1 MKRTSAIFLIFLL
14 SSLSVFAQNA
24 WLNEI
29 HYDNSGTDM
38 DEFVEIALENAGS
51 YTLSDFTV
59 TLYNGYNGLQYDTK
73 SLDLFI
79 QGSTIEGITLFYLV
93 YGENGIQNGEED
105 GLALSYQG
113 TVVSGQFLSW
123 EGVLTASDG
132 PAAGMTSVD
141 IGVSESSAT
150 PVGHSLQL
158 GGTGNHYNEFTWQE
172 ALPSTMGQINTNQAF
187 GAFTPD
193 PEPSSYPTDFT
204 ANPQG
209 YEIILTWTDATG
221 TQLPAGYLI
230 LAGDESISVLPED
243 GTPIPD
249 DADLSDGSGAMNVDF
264 GIQTYTFGGLS
275 SSTTY
280 FFKIFPFTNAGAYID
295 YKTDGIPPEAD
306 ATTSN
311 LTVIHQEDFEDQTL
325 GAWQAVSVSGEQ
337 AWEPYIFNDN
347 WFARVSG
354 WSGGSAFE
362 NDDWLI
368 SPPLNLQNFR
378 NEMLTFLTALNY
390 TGPALQVRISTDYAG
405 SGSPYQAEWEILEAT
420 LSPGNFEWTYSG
432 QVDISGFDGEQVYI
446 AFQYTSTSQEAA
458 TWEVDD
464 IMVIGEENVGYQ
476 DQSAYDVLNAY
487 PNPSS
492 GWFHLD
498 LSPGTYEITIYSN
511 QGREIKKMQEHGH
524 ASVLDLSDLPKGFY
538 LLEAFEKDQGKPY
551 QAKILIK

>member
-1 MKRTSAIFLIFLL
+1 MKRTYAIFLIFLL
-14 SSLSVFAQNA
+14 SSLAVSAQNA

-51 YTLSDFTV
+51 YTLSDFAV
-59 TLYNGYNGLQYDTK
+59 ILYNGYNGLQYDTK
-73 SLDLFI
+73 SLDLFT
-79 QGSTIEGITLFYLV
+79 QGNTVEGITFFYLV

-158 GGTGNHYNEFTWQE
+158 GGTGNHYNAFTWQE
-172 ALPSTMGQINTNQAF
+172 AMPSTMGQINTNQTF

-193 PEPSSYPTDFT
+193 PEPSNYPTGFT
-204 ANPQG
+204 ATPQG
-209 YEIILTWTDATG
+209 FEIILTWTDATG
-221 TQLPAGYLI
+221 AQLPAGYLI
-230 LAGDESISVLPED
+230 LAGDEGISELPGD

-264 GIQTYTFGGLS
+264 GMETYTFGGLS

-280 FFKIFPFTNAGAYID
+280 FFKIFPFTNSGTYID

-306 ATTSN
+306 ATMSN

-325 GAWQAVSVSGEQ
+325 GTWQAVSVSGEQ
-337 AWEPYIFNDN
+337 VWEPYIFNDN
-347 WFARVSG
+347 WFARASG

-368 SPPLNLQNFR
+368 SPPLNLQYFR
-378 NEMLTFLTALNY
+378 NEMLTFLTAMSY

-405 SGSPYQAEWEILEAT
+405 SGSPYQAEWEMLEAT
-420 LSPGNFEWTYSG
+420 LSPGNFEWTSSG
-432 QVDISGFDGEQVYI
+432 QVDISDFDGEQVHI
-446 AFQYTSTSQEAA
+446 AFQYTSTGQEAA

-464 IMVIGEENVGYQ
+464 IMVVGEGNVGYQ
-476 DQSAYDVLNAY
+476 DQPAYDAFSVY
-487 PNPSS
+487 PNPSG

-498 LSPGTYEITIYSN
+498 LSHGTYEITVYSI
-511 QGREIKKMQEHGH
+511 QGKELKRIHVQDHPFVVDVSGFPE
-524 ASVLDLSDLPKGFY
+524 GFY
-538 LLEAFEKDQGKPY
+538 FLKAVDQDQGKQY
-551 QAKILIK
+551 RAKIVIK